1 MRRAAIGLNEELG
14 ESYSGS
20 QGGLPQLLQAGV
32 VAKALEEFVPA
43 GADGAWG
50 RAESG
55 REGFAI
61 TLFGEKHLLLLIA
74 GQYLAQCPAHSG
86 LPVGVREFIP

>member
-1 MRRAAIGLNEELG
+1 MGLMVGQVVNC
-14 ESYSGS
+14 SGS

-32 VAKALEEFVPA
+32 VTQALEEFVPA
-43 GADGAWG
+43 GADGARG

-61 TLFGEKHLLLLIA
+61 ALFSQEHLLLLHA
-74 GQYLAQCPAHSG
+74 RQYLAERATHSG
-86 LPVGVREFIP
+86 LPVDVREFIA